1 MTLNIT
7 KTLSWKEYIENYD
20 KWSEKTRCMY
30 VSRLKDFGPS
40 NEVAYIASD
49 LFNITSGSRLIN
61 RAIDAGIRF
70 MPEDIELVE
79 FSVNEQTLKRMR
91 QNLNTRAIKK
101 ANGNAFWQGVAG
113 VYLTDVIVDDLL
125 KRKRISLHWR

>member
-1 MTLNIT
+1 M
-7 KTLSWKEYIENYD
+7 
-20 KWSEKTRCMY
+20 
-30 VSRLKDFGPS
+30 
-40 NEVAYIASD
+40 AYIASD
-49 LFNITSGSRLIN
+49 LFNITAGSRLIN
-61 RAIDAGIRF
+61 RAIDAGVRF

-101 ANGNAFWQGVAG
+101 ANSSSFWQGVAG

>member
-1 MTLNIT
+1 
-7 KTLSWKEYIENYD
+7 
-20 KWSEKTRCMY
+20 MY

-113 VYLTDVIVDDLL
+113 VYLTDVIVDDLF

>member
-20 KWSEKTRCMY
+20 RWSEKTRCMY

-101 ANGNAFWQGVAG
+101 ANSSSFWQGVAG

>member
-1 MTLNIT
+1 
-7 KTLSWKEYIENYD
+7 
-20 KWSEKTRCMY
+20 MY

-49 LFNITSGSRLIN
+49 LFNITAGSRLIN
-61 RAIDAGIRF
+61 RAIDAGVRF

-91 QNLNTRAIKK
+91 KNLNTKVIKK
-101 ANGNAFWQGVAG
+101 ANSNAFWQGVAG
-113 VYLTDVIVDDLL
+113 VYLTDVIVDDLF

>member
-7 KTLSWKEYIENYD
+7 KTLSCKEHIENYD
-20 KWSEKTRCMY
+20 RWSEKTRRMY
-30 VSRLKDFGPS
+30 VYRLKDFGPS

-70 MPEDIELVE
+70 MPEDLELVE

-113 VYLTDVIVDDLL
+113 VYLTDVIVDDLF
-125 KRKRISLHWR
+125 KRK